1 MHICIIEHPR
11 ISSRTHFNDIANT
24 PLWSCLMGRSAAAA
38 LTAAGH
44 DVTFLDAAGQGLDF
58 DDTRNRVTDLAPD
71 LLAVNAVYFWEHS
84 PRLLELITTLKDQR
98 PSMHI
103 NLFGFFPSLAFAQL
117 LTLCPAV
124 DSVCVGECEQT
135 LVQLAGAL
143 AHKRNFRAVP
153 GIAFER
159 DGSIAFPSPRPP
171 ALDPDRFRFPFHPE
185 DAEDDNDTAS
195 ILGSRGCYNCCA
207 FCPIPVFYN
216 RGPLWRGRSPE
227 NILKE
232 VKWLIEEKGFR
243 RFYFVD
249 PNFVGPGKAG
259 RRRTL
264 ELMADLAPLEIRF
277 GMETRPDD
285 LDADMLA
292 AMTRAG
298 LESLLLGIESGSPEV
313 LGNLSKHTSIN
324 SSSRAIHLCRRAG
337 IEPEV
342 GFLMHTPDA
351 TVADLIHNLNF
362 LEENDLLD
370 RLDRTANLL
379 CHRQIVFRGT
389 RGFRGYETAGRIL
402 GSDALGFQVEIAWKD
417 AGAKWVA
424 DVMVPVCLDVLRL
437 TGDRTSLL
445 YWMTT
450 AANKAVCGQVNDR
463 LVEAFRKILRQ
474 AEKNAN
480 LTDVKTAQQW
490 AREYVLTG
498 I

>member
-11 ISSRTHFNDIANT
+11 IPSQTHFNDIANT
-24 PLWSCLMGRSAAAA
+24 PLWSCLMGRYAVSA

-44 DVTFLDAAGQGLDF
+44 DVTFLDAAGLGLDF
-58 DDTRNRVTDLAPD
+58 DDTRNRITDLAPD
-71 LLAVNAVYFWEHS
+71 LLAVNTVYFWEHT

-98 PSMHI
+98 PPIHI

-124 DSVCVGECEQT
+124 DSVCVGECEET
-135 LVQLAGAL
+135 LVQLADAL
-143 AHKRNFRAVP
+143 AFKEDFRGVS
-153 GIAFER
+153 GIAFKR

-185 DAEDDNDTAS
+185 DAADRNDTAS
-195 ILGSRGCYNCCA
+195 VLGSRGCYNCCA
-207 FCPIPVFYN
+207 FCPIPGFYN
-216 RGPLWRGRSPE
+216 RGALWRGRSPE
-227 NILKE
+227 NILE
-232 VKWLIEEKGFR
+232 EIKWLMDEKGFC

-264 ELMADLAPLEIRF
+264 ELMAGLKPLGIRF

-285 LDADMLA
+285 LDAGVLD
-292 AMTRAG
+292 AMARAG

-313 LGNLSKHTSIN
+313 LGNLSKHATTDSG
-324 SSSRAIHLCRRAG
+324 SRAIDLCRRAG

-351 TVADLIHNLNF
+351 TVADIVYNLDF
-362 LEENDLLD
+362 LEKNALLD
-370 RLDRTANLL
+370 RMDRTANLL

-389 RGFRGYETAGRIL
+389 RGFRDYEDAGRIL
-402 GSDALGFQVEIAWKD
+402 GSDGLGFQAEIAWKD

-437 TGDRTSLL
+437 TGDRTSTL
-445 YWMTT
+445 YWMI
-450 AANKAVCGQVNDR
+450 AAQNQAVCRQVNDR
-463 LVEAFRKILRQ
+463 LVKAFRKILQQ
-474 AEKNAN
+474 AGKNAN
-480 LTDVKTAQQW
+480 LTDVKRAQQW